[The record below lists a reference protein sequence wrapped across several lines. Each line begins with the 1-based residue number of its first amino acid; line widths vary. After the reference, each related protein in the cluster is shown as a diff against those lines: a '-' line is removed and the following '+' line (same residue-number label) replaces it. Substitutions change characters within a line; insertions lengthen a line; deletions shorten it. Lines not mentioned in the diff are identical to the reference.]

1 MSLHSNTLCIQPFF
15 HSYSLMLFVKQRRRI
30 SLSYWIPKNIC
41 KTKSCKYL
49 LTAFIIWNKHRKC
62 EDKINIISLF
72 NITFQSTLYH
82 CRYFVSLNLQ
92 FSFFPL
98 SPIKLL
104 LNFTTSNTEHDWCRI
119 RKISH
124 PSRAPESNT
133 HFFWWGLSCWSFFP
147 FLFCF
152 MCCAYCFLCVRYAS
166 CGQCC
171 LFLDCPFLIVPSVF
185 SFLLSYTCITSV
197 DAIIIINL

>member
-1 MSLHSNTLCIQPFF
+1 MNIFYASIRVKSKWKIEYFVQLYHGEKKLYFDGMVSTLCKTNSLQIDMSLHSNTLCIQPFF

-82 CRYFVSLNLQ
+82 CRYFVSLNL
-92 FSFFPL
+92 
-98 SPIKLL
+98 
-104 LNFTTSNTEHDWCRI
+104 
-119 RKISH
+119 
-124 PSRAPESNT
+124 
-133 HFFWWGLSCWSFFP
+133 
-147 FLFCF
+147 
-152 MCCAYCFLCVRYAS
+152 
-166 CGQCC
+166 
-171 LFLDCPFLIVPSVF
+171 
-185 SFLLSYTCITSV
+185 
-197 DAIIIINL
+197 